1 VPRISLENTDGRDS
15 SAADAGAIEI
25 VNEALSTVQ
34 RLTSSVKKSA
44 GSDFRDHISSQTRS
58 SQAASSSDNGAAN
71 EAEDILDL
79 TAELILAKPDQ
90 GIVSIRS
97 NTPRLIR
104 GRRVL
109 LGARSSSAS
118 GRTTCTG
125 LLTGP
130 AKANPKGLPR
140 SETEEVASAL
150 NQAKAA
156 LRGISADSTF
166 FGQRS
171 TGSGTISGIAAL
183 GQAKTPGMVQPTASA
198 GRMDPGSALTGDGR
212 TRMLESRE
220 VIERLDAMTNQL
232 AKLSMRIGAL
242 ERLIEGSLGQTAQ
255 APIVERPWRR

>member
-109 LGARSSSAS
+109 LGARSSSGD
-118 GRTTCTG
+118 GRTTSAG

-130 AKANPKGLPR
+130 AKAKGLPR

-171 TGSGTISGIAAL
+171 TGGGTISGIAAL
-183 GQAKTPGMVQPTASA
+183 GQGKTPGMVQPTASA
-198 GRMDPGSALTGDGR
+198 GRTDPGSALTGDGR